1 MATAAAVDPQ
11 RLKTRQSN
19 ILNKSKCGTEVSEH
33 LLRTVTIQRITGKDC
48 QVWICS
54 VEDGLI
60 AAAEVITGRCC
71 AYSNMR
77 DRISS
82 VLKRVER

>member
-60 AAAEVITGRCC
+60 AAAEVIAELWKMLCF
-71 AYSNMR
+71 
-77 DRISS
+77 S
-82 VLKRVER
+82 VEERVKR